1 MDLKSEKNK
10 IDLNNEEEEEET
22 KHFKKINMLYAYSLY
37 GF

>member
-10 IDLNNEEEEEET
+10 IDLNNEEEET
-22 KHFKKINMLYAYSLY
+22 KHFNMLYVYSLY